1 MTIPIDELY
10 NYIHSLVKEIN
21 NDTLIYYFYP
31 HGSKKIKDLQVLLN
45 YNERMPVIHLPT
57 ANKNVSSWGQKLLFC
72 YDQEPLN
79 FDLYTDISAPLTQLS
94 ESLYGTNVNT
104 IYRYS
109 KIYQQYLLKKNFAV
123 NPAHVLDTIYDKKL
137 LLHSEKN
144 SEDLRKYEDN
154 GFLGI
159 YYWSHAFI
167 ALDWYRFAKHDKS
180 LEFTKKIN
188 FKKDFNVYARSW
200 TGSREYRLKFLE
212 ILSKTSID
220 KKSNIFFNHDDN
232 DYSRYKFENSQWQV
246 DTKNIDNLIYHTN
259 ENISSS
265 ASAAYNTQDYGNS
278 AIDIVL
284 ETVFDKNKIQLTE
297 KILRPIACGKPFI
310 IVSEKES
317 LAYLKSY
324 GFKTFSDLID
334 ERYDSISDPKKRLC
348 AVVNTMEKISN
359 LPENEKTK
367 LFLEMHKVAKENR
380 KWFFSTDFFNL
391 INDELISNLTSAMNL
406 LDNPDYQTAREPKL
420 LYRAYKMYYRFL
432 SDFEKKVAD
441 QYISEF
447 SERFELSKKNIGK
460 Y

>member
-10 NYIHSLVKEIN
+10 NYIHSLVKEIDEN
-21 NDTLIYYFYP
+21 TLIYYFYP

-45 YNERMPVIHLPT
+45 YNESMPQIYLPT
-57 ANKNVSSWGQKLLFC
+57 VNENVSSWGEKLLFC

-94 ESLYGTNVNT
+94 EYLYGTNVNN

-123 NPAHVLDTIYDKKL
+123 NPAHVPDTIYDKKL

-265 ASAAYNTQDYGNS
+265 ASATYNTQDYGNS

-348 AVVNTMEKISN
+348 AVVNTMKKISN

-367 LFLEMHKVAKENR
+367 LFLEMHKIAKEN
-380 KWFFSTDFFNL
+380 KNWFFSQKFFNI
-391 INDELISNLTSAMNL
+391 INNELIDNLKKGLSD
-406 LDNPDYQTAREPKL
+406 LDNPKFQTAKNLRV
-420 LYRAYKMYYRFL
+420 LYRAFNIYYEYL
-432 SDFEKKVAD
+432 GDYEKKLG
-441 QYISEF
+441 QQF
-447 SERFELSKKNIGK
+447 MNGFLERLELSKKNIGK